1 MSHHLAAVPPA
12 TSCGSTTSSR
22 PSTSASSF
30 FSSNDSTS
38 TAESDYD
45 LSPRPLPIHATLP
58 PLDPRAKAGTIRL
71 PLQLPAPPTDL
82 SEVDVS
88 GLIVDDEL
96 QGAPVGFALG
106 RLRQLGASLE
116 PLRLNDDD
124 DLSLTLSSLSLTGA
138 ELLTATTATCL
149 HIPPGPTL
157 APYLQ
162 VSLPPSSPQQIP
174 PVYLPSHVFAIHST
188 DSPRTLLLP
197 VHGLLWAASSAHLSI
212 LSSRPE
218 KQPAHPSL
226 PTQARPPHG
235 GVDGA
240 MHLPVIEL
248 TLPSSAAFPLLQGW
262 VYLRS
267 PSVLLS
273 SLLPQPPSPPAA
285 ASPSPQP
292 SSLSHLLNPT
302 SPEKRPPPPPVPAPT
317 PQHSPSDFTRAL
329 ASLSSVVLLRHV
341 HLVHGL
347 WQDSVALQVGDEDL
361 WRAMG
366 VAWRILVAALAL
378 KEQERVRRAA
388 SGEAGEDEARMA

>member
-1 MSHHLAAVPPA
+1 MSHHHFAAATALA

-30 FSSNDSTS
+30 FSKDSAS

-45 LSPRPLPIHATLP
+45 LSPRPLPVHATLP

-88 GLIVDDEL
+88 SLVVDDEL
-96 QGAPVGFALG
+96 HGAPVGFAVG
-106 RLRQLGASLE
+106 RLRQLGAQ
-116 PLRLNDDD
+116 
-124 DLSLTLSSLSLTGA
+124 
-138 ELLTATTATCL
+138 LLTATTATCL

-162 VSLPPSSPQQIP
+162 VSLPPQSPPIP
-174 PVYLPSHVFAIHST
+174 PVFLPSHVFAIHST

-197 VHGLLWAASSAHLSI
+197 VHGLLWAASSPSLNI

-226 PTQARPPHG
+226 PAQPRPRHG
-235 GVDGA
+235 GET
-240 MHLPVIEL
+240 HLPVIEL

-262 VYLRS
+262 IYLRS
-267 PSVLLS
+267 PSLLLS
-273 SLLPQPPSPPAA
+273 SLLPHPPTPSPVAA
-285 ASPSPQP
+285 PSPTSHP
-292 SSLSHLLNPT
+292 SSLSHLLNPS
-302 SPEKRPPPPPVPAPT
+302 SPEKRPPPRHTAPS
-317 PQHSPSDFTRAL
+317 PQHSPSDFTRTLSA
-329 ASLSSVVLLRHV
+329 LSSVVLLRYV

-347 WQDSVALQVGDEDL
+347 WQDTVALQVSDEDL

-378 KEQERVRRAA
+378 KEQERARRGTSPA
-388 SGEAGEDEARMA
+388 SGEEGEAATA

>member
-1 MSHHLAAVPPA
+1 MSRLQHPAPPV

-22 PSTSASSF
+22 PSTSASSI
-30 FSSNDSTS
+30 FSKDSAS
-38 TAESDYD
+38 TAGSDDD

-58 PLDPRAKAGTIRL
+58 PLDSRAKAGTIRL

-88 GLIVDDEL
+88 SLIVDDEL
-96 QGAPVGFALG
+96 QGAPVGFAVG
-106 RLRQLGASLE
+106 RLRQL
-116 PLRLNDDD
+116 
-124 DLSLTLSSLSLTGA
+124 GA

-162 VSLPPSSPQQIP
+162 VSLPPQSPPIP

-197 VHGLLWAASSAHLSI
+197 VHGLLWAASSAHLNI

-218 KQPAHPSL
+218 KQPSHPSL
-226 PTQARPPHG
+226 PLQARPH
-235 GVDGA
+235 VDGA
-240 MHLPVIEL
+240 MHLPVVEL

-262 VYLRS
+262 IYLRS
-267 PSVLLS
+267 PSLLLS
-273 SLLPQPPSPPAA
+273 SLLPQPPTPPPTAA
-285 ASPSPQP
+285 PSSRPC
-292 SSLSHLLNPT
+292 SLSHLLNPS
-302 SPEKRPPPPPVPAPT
+302 SPEKRGPPLPTAPS
-317 PQHSPSDFTRAL
+317 PQQSPSDFTRAL
-329 ASLSSVVLLRHV
+329 SSLSSVVLLRHV

-347 WQDSVALQVGDEDL
+347 WQDTVALQVGDEDL

-378 KEQERVRRAA
+378 KEQERTRRGPSPA
-388 SGEAGEDEARMA
+388 SGEEGETMTA

>member
-1 MSHHLAAVPPA
+1 MLHLLHPAPPA
-12 TSCGSTTSSR
+12 TSCGSSTSSR

-30 FSSNDSTS
+30 FSSAESTS
-38 TAESDYD
+38 TAGSDYD

-88 GLIVDDEL
+88 DLIVDDEL

-106 RLRQLGASLE
+106 RLRQL
-116 PLRLNDDD
+116 
-124 DLSLTLSSLSLTGA
+124 GA

-162 VSLPPSSPQQIP
+162 VSLPPSSPHIP

-197 VHGLLWAASSAHLSI
+197 VHGLLWAATSTHLNI

-226 PTQARPPHG
+226 PTQARPHG
-235 GVDGA
+235 GSIDGA

-267 PSVLLS
+267 PSLLLS
-273 SLLPQPPSPPAA
+273 SLLPQPPPPAPA
-285 ASPSPQP
+285 APRSPQP
-292 SSLSHLLNPT
+292 ASLSHLLNPA
-302 SPEKRPPPPPVPAPT
+302 SPEKRSPPPPAAPAPT

-378 KEQERVRRAA
+378 KEQERARRAA
-388 SGEAGEDEARMA
+388 SGEAGEHEAREV